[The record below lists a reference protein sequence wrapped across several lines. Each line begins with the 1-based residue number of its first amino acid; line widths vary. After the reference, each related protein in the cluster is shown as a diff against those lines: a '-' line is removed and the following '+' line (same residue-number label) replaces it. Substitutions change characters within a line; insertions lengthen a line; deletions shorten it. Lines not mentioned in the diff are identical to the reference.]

1 MYSEINLDSDNTESE
16 NLDSVN
22 LVSGNLE
29 SVNLESGD
37 LVSGN
42 LESVNLESGDLVSGN
57 LESGNIQFSN
67 NDGII
72 YCMILTFLL
81 LILIYFYNIIYNKM
95 SIDSRP

>member
-16 NLDSVN
+16 NLDSGDIVSGNLDSVN
-22 LVSGNLE
+22 LVSGDLV

-37 LVSGN
+37 
-42 LESVNLESGDLVSGN
+42 